1 MNTGPKLV
9 SYSSNNKVQLCAWQN
24 PKGWTQEEVN
34 ICISYYELQS
44 KKLGMNIQ
52 RYMREFY

>member
-1 MNTGPKLV
+1 MGPKLV

-34 ICISYYELQS
+34 ICINYYELQS